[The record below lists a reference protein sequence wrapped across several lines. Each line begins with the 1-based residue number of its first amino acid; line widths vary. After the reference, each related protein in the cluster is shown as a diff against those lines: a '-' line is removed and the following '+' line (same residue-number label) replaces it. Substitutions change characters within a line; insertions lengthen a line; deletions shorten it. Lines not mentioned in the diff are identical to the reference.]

1 MAMAMAGGDKGRGH
15 SLARESCRDI
25 RYGSRIK
32 GTGAFIKGT
41 DSQGVGDQGV
51 IGSGS
56 KAPGHSRIICQGPPA
71 HISGS
76 DVKGDWF
83 EGPALNSTGLM
94 LGCKRD

>member
-1 MAMAMAGGDKGRGH
+1 MGP
-15 SLARESCRDI
+15 
-25 RYGSRIK
+25 GSRAP
-32 GTGAFIKGT
+32 GRAFIKGT

-83 EGPALNSTGLM
+83 EGPRTGLM